1 MKIWD
6 KTLGDHLA
14 RQAANRFS
22 GKKMSKKTELQAALI
37 AASHRHGGSHGSIA
51 ARDGHMR
58 DFVNHLA
65 TRGVRLDSIESI
77 GKRHLDSY
85 VAAIQK
91 TDSARTIQ
99 NKISSLRRVL
109 LVSGRE
115 KFVGEQLGSRRLGLE
130 QGSRDGTKRPMTRSL
145 YEKFSA
151 AAAQRERGF
160 AEALALCRHLGLR
173 SMEAI
178 RSPGSL
184 QSWLRAIDRPNGH
197 LVVHTGT
204 KGDRPRTLPVM
215 LIPDLVAARGAIL
228 AAIVA
233 SEANGGHLIA
243 RGTLAQAERRFHN
256 EASAI
261 GMKGQD
267 SPHSLRYA
275 FAAASMMNLVGDGM
289 SEREALG
296 VVSELLGHG
305 DQRGRWVRQ
314 VYLRGL
320 EEDFEP

>member
-1 MKIWD
+1 
-6 KTLGDHLA
+6 
-14 RQAANRFS
+14 
-22 GKKMSKKTELQAALI
+22 MSKKTSLQAALI
-37 AASHRHGGSHGSIA
+37 AASHKHGGSHASIA

-65 TRGVRLDSIESI
+65 GRGIRLDSIESI

-91 TDSARTIQ
+91 TDSARTVQ
-99 NKISSLRRVL
+99 NKISALRQVL
-109 LVSGRE
+109 KAVGRD
-115 KFVGEQLGSRRLGLE
+115 KFVREQLGSRQLGLE
-130 QGSRDGTKRPMTRSL
+130 QGSRDGTKRPMTRAL

-160 AEALALCRHLGLR
+160 AEALALCRFLGLR

-178 RSPGSL
+178 RSPDSL
-184 QSWLRAIDRPNGH
+184 QSWLRAIDRQNGH
-197 LVVHTGT
+197 LVIHTGT
-204 KGDRPRTLPVM
+204 KGDRPRTLPAM
-215 LIPDLVAARGAIL
+215 LIPDLVAARGAIV
-228 AAIVA
+228 AAIAA
-233 SEANGGHLIA
+233 SEANGGRLIKL
-243 RGTLAQAERRFHN
+243 GTLAQAERRFHN
-256 EASAI
+256 EATAI
-261 GMKGQD
+261 GMKGPD

-275 FAAASMMNLVGDGM
+275 FAAASMMQLVGQGF